1 MSAGPEATGSQDA
14 PAASAR
20 EPRKHGPPGRAT
32 ALWRQVVDR
41 LSVGDG
47 TFDRPPLADVVLATL
62 LLLPALSVYAWEPSS
77 GVQRWSFTDL
87 AGWLL
92 LVVGF
97 GALAW
102 RRVTPTMTMMVAGL
116 ATGAWF
122 LVGHSDGF
130 IPLAVM
136 VALYSVAAYGSRAD
150 GISSLVITEVFV
162 VISFLSILMREHDIS
177 LIQLAVNVLMFLGI
191 WVLGDRTRV
200 RRELVDQLRSEAEQA
215 ERSRELTAELA
226 VSDERT
232 RIAREL
238 HDVVAHSVSVMVIQ
252 AGAGRRVAQDQPER
266 ATEVLAAI
274 EDVGRDALADLR
286 RMVGVLRDQPGA
298 EGLAPQPSLADLDE
312 LAQRLAAAGLPVRV
326 EHVGEPRRVPSGLEL
341 TAYRIVQ
348 EGLTN
353 VIKHAGAVCDVVV
366 TVRHGDGAL
375 VVEVDDD
382 GRGAAAAAHQQR
394 TSSGLLGMRERVA
407 VFDGRLHVG
416 PRPGGGFRVRAV
428 LPIPPEKRDDDHRS
442 GAGYAAASDR
452 APAPDPDRPVEVDP

>member
-1 MSAGPEATGSQDA
+1 M
-14 PAASAR
+14 ASAR
-20 EPRKHGPPGRAT
+20 EPGPTRSVAV
-32 ALWRQVVDR
+32 LSQRLVER

-47 TFDRPPLADVVLATL
+47 TFERPPLGDVVLATL
-62 LLLPALSVYAWEPSS
+62 LMLPALIVYAWGPSS
-77 GVQRWSFTDL
+77 GVQRWSLVDL
-87 AGWLL
+87 GGWLL
-92 LVVGF
+92 LVLGF
-97 GALAW
+97 GSLAW

-122 LVGHSDGF
+122 LIGHSDGF

-150 GISSLVITEVFV
+150 GITSLVITELFV
-162 VISFLSILMREHDIS
+162 VISFLSILMRESDIS

-200 RRELVDQLRSEAEQA
+200 RRELVDQLRSEAQQA
-215 ERSRELTAELA
+215 ERSRELTSELA

-238 HDVVAHSVSVMVIQ
+238 HDVVAHSVSVMVVQ
-252 AGAGRRVAQDQPER
+252 AGAGRRVAEAQPER
-266 ATEVLAAI
+266 AMEVLTAI

-298 EGLAPQPSLADLDE
+298 EGLAPQPSLTDLDE

-326 EHVGEPRRVPSGLEL
+326 EQVGEPRRVPSGLEL

-348 EGLTN
+348 EALTN
-353 VIKHAGAVCDVVV
+353 VMKHAGVVCEVVV
-366 TVRHGDGAL
+366 TVRYGDGAL

-382 GRGAAAAAHQQR
+382 GRGAAGAAHEQL

-416 PRPGGGFRVRAV
+416 PRPGGGFRIRAV
-428 LPIPPEKRDDDHRS
+428 LPIPPERRDDDDHRLD
-442 GAGYAAASDR
+442 GGHEAAPR
-452 APAPDPDRPVEVDP
+452 APAHDATRPVEVDP